1 MNRLQIAFSKKEKAE
16 KLLPNLENLKKEG
29 SIDDEQY
36 EAMKSEY
43 TSLLEAGKSEISA
56 IKDELTGTLEAS
68 RTDLEAFT
76 QELKNL
82 QVRIKVGELPAAQYE
97 RRVQKTRSKIEDL
110 KKKITETEKLLQAR
124 SSTDV
129 GGFIDVQLGKKR
141 SMSIMPGELISSVE
155 FISSLEEIVE
165 PKTKLIGL
173 IGGVLLFISVF
184 LPWASLS
191 SIGFSISYSGIALSG
206 ALGATGIIASLLCV
220 LATLVNTS
228 NVRGIAHISMGALA
242 LLIML
247 AIWFSQPTISTQG
260 VPREYWEG
268 MERLVQTGVGFY
280 LYIISSVAV
289 VLGGILEMRES

>member
-1 MNRLQIAFSKKEKAE
+1 MRRLQLAFSKKEKAE

-29 SIDDEQY
+29 SIDDDQY
-36 EAMKSEY
+36 EAMRNEY
-43 TSLLEAGKSEISA
+43 ISLLEEGKSEISA
-56 IKDELTGTLEAS
+56 IKDELTQTLEAS

-110 KKKITETEKLLQAR
+110 KKKIATIEKLLQAN
-124 SSTDV
+124 SSADV

-141 SMSIMPGELISSVE
+141 GTLITPRELISSVE
-155 FISSLEEIVE
+155 FVSSFEEIVE

-184 LPWASLS
+184 LPWVSLV
-191 SIGFSISYSGIALSG
+191 SIGFSISFSGIAFSG
-206 ALGATGIIASLLCV
+206 ALGAIGIIASLGCV
-220 LATLVNTS
+220 LATLVETPS
-228 NVRGIAHISMGALA
+228 VRGIAHISMGALA
-242 LLIML
+242 LLIMF
-247 AIWFSQPTISTQG
+247 AIWFSQPTVSTQG

-268 MERLVQTGVGFY
+268 MERLVKTGVGFY
-280 LYIISSVAV
+280 LYVISSIAI
-289 VLGGILEMRES
+289 VLGGVLEMRES